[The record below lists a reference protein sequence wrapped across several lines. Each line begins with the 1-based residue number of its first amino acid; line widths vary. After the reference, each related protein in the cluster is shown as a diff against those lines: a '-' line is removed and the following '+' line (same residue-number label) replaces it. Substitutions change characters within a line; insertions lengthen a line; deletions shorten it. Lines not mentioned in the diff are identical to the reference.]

1 MNFTKVAITILM
13 AIVLLMTGCSKDKTD
28 AATQTEAGEVDLTIT
43 QTVVD
48 SFIKVFP
55 EVQTVVDKYRGELE
69 QTSTDSP
76 VDEVKTAE
84 VMDKIEKE
92 MAQKGLNQDWFFGI
106 YQKII
111 TAGMFLNAV
120 QQAENLK
127 PANIQMNIDQLNA
140 MIQSG
145 QVPPEQKAE
154 AQNQIAQL
162 SATKIQV
169 QDALNQLE
177 EFKAKLADPATPENE
192 KMQMQAAVQQLESI
206 FNPASQKP
214 EGFTEQELVLLETN
228 MPKIIATLEQY
239 NP

>member
-1 MNFTKVAITILM
+1 MNFAKMTMTILL
-13 AIVLLMTGCSKDKTD
+13 AIVLLITGCAKDKAE
-28 AATQTEAGEVDLTIT
+28 AASETGSENVDLTIT
-43 QTVVD
+43 QAVVD

-55 EVQTVVDKYRGELE
+55 EVQVVVEKYRGELE
-69 QTSTDSP
+69 QNNSDSP

-92 MAQKGLNQDWFFGI
+92 MAKRGLNQDWFFGI

-111 TAGMFLNAV
+111 TAGMFFNAV

-127 PANIQMNIDQLNA
+127 PENIQMNIDQINA

-145 QVPPEQKAE
+145 QVPPDQKAE

-162 SATKIQV
+162 TATKVQV
-169 QDALNQLE
+169 EDALKQLE
-177 EFKAKLADPATPENE
+177 EFKGKLADPATPETE

-206 FNPASQKP
+206 FHPAENIP
-214 EGFTEQELVLLETN
+214 EGYTEQELVLLETN
-228 MPKIIATLEQY
+228 MQKIIATLEQY